1 MFKKLSNTWE
11 INLPL
16 VFIRLTPYKGT
27 SRPVV
32 TNWYVLRFHPTAL
45 HPLLPANSL
54 SVLKLDKRYFSFCLQ
69 HEGTEWCGET
79 APLILNID
87 SRERRVDTFALR
99 SLHADKS
106 SCYPVNTVLCGA
118 HTRSACYAI
127 RCPYVTFGNVAMFLW
142 LSNPTSHSAKQGLT
156 NHLSQTESCWGLL

>member
-16 VFIRLTPYKGT
+16 VFIRLTRYKAT

-32 TNWYVLRFHPTAL
+32 TNSYGLRFHPTAL
-45 HPLLPANSL
+45 LPSLPANSL

-69 HEGTEWCGET
+69 HEGTEWCGGT

-87 SRERRVDTFALR
+87 SRERRVATFTLR
-99 SLHADKS
+99 SLHAGQKLLLP
-106 SCYPVNTVLCGA
+106 CEYGFMWCPHTVCVLC
-118 HTRSACYAI
+118 HQMPLCHFR
-127 RCPYVTFGNVAMFLW
+127 
-142 LSNPTSHSAKQGLT
+142 
-156 NHLSQTESCWGLL
+156 